1 MLIPFHA
8 FGPTHLA
15 VLAAVPALA
24 AVLAW
29 VQRRLPAGG
38 SAIRYGLAALLAV
51 NFVAYYASFA
61 LAGEPL
67 FPAHLPL
74 ELCDVSVLLVI
85 AALLTLKPALFDVA
99 YYWAIA
105 GAGNALFTP
114 NYAQASGFIWVQYFL
129 SHGLIV
135 AATLYLIWSRQARPR
150 PGSIAR
156 AMLATNLYA
165 VIPGLCDTVYQTN
178 YMYLRA
184 KPPTPTLL
192 SLLGP
197 WPWYIIVCEV
207 LAFVLF
213 WVLYLPFRLAGA
225 HTQPEPVKEEGQ
237 GLSPD
242 PLVENIDAGLNP
254 PA

>member
-8 FGPTHLA
+8 FGPAHLA
-15 VLAAVPALA
+15 VLAAVPTLA
-24 AVLAW
+24 AALAW
-29 VQRRLPAGG
+29 VQRRHPAGG
-38 SAIRYGLAALLAV
+38 SATRCGLAALPLF
-51 NFVAYYASFA
+51 NFAAYYASFV

-67 FPAHLPL
+67 FPQHLPL
-74 ELCDVSVLLVI
+74 ELCDVSVFLVI
-85 AALLTLKPALFDVA
+85 AALLTLKPAIFDVA
-99 YYWAIA
+99 YYWALA

-114 NYAQASGFIWVQYFL
+114 NYAQASWFIWVQYFV

-165 VIPGLCDTVYQTN
+165 VIPAVCDYVYQTN

-197 WPWYIIVCEV
+197 WPWYIIVCEA

-213 WVLYLPFRLAGA
+213 WVLYLPFLRARELR
-225 HTQPEPVKEEGQ
+225 QEEEGP
-237 GLSPD
+237 GFNPD
-242 PLVENIDAGLNP
+242 PLSDKIDAGLNP